1 MTGVEGSPIIIH
13 GAAAIEITLA
23 GEVLRAD
30 ILVASGLSTQAILGL
45 DFLQSAKCVINTEQR
60 VLHIAGKAIP
70 LQQGTD
76 QHHALVSTVKVQET
90 IKIPPFSELQL
101 QVAITDPINNSG
113 DWLLEA
119 LPLKDTVMVATT
131 IVTPHNDGHNTTVPL
146 QLANLSGEVVT
157 IYKGSRIGQI
167 TQLDDSIKIA
177 SVSQNL
183 TTSCLTSIPEASPQ
197 KQELLWKMVT
207 DSGDKL
213 TSAQQKTLYNTLLA
227 FADVFTAGDDDLGHT
242 DLLPHTIPTGIA
254 QPIRQAPRRAPLCHR
269 ETVRKLL
276 DDMLAKDVIISS
288 KSPWASPV
296 VLVQKKDGSVRFCID
311 YRKLNA
317 VTQRD
322 AYPLPR
328 IDETLDTLSGS
339 KWFSTLDLLS
349 GYWQVGM
356 DPRDREKT
364 AFATHEGLFEFKVMP
379 FGLCN
384 APATFQRLMNLVL
397 AGIQWSKC
405 LVYLDDIIVLGKS
418 FEEHLQHLVL
428 VLQRLREANL
438 QLKPA
443 KCVLFRDEVLYLGHV
458 VSRQGIATDPAK
470 TSKVSGWP
478 TPTTVKEV
486 QQFLG
491 LASYY
496 RRFVCNFATLAKPL
510 YKLTERGRTFQWT
523 KECAEAFAVLKN
535 RLTTAPILCYPNYKE
550 KFILDTDASQE
561 GIGAVLSQRQG
572 DKEVVIA
579 YASRS
584 LSKSERKYCVTRK
597 ELLSAVTFI
606 HHFRPYLLGHQFLLR
621 TDHGSLTWLQSF
633 KEPEGQLA
641 RWVEQLQEYN
651 FEIVHRPGRRHT
663 NADAMSRHP
672 CSQCQRPESECST
685 SEPEVQVAATTLA
698 PQRERST
705 IDLEFRQ
712 SQIQDEIIGPVLTA
726 KENGVKLSADELKR
740 FPREVT
746 MLAQQWEQLTIQ
758 HGVLYRKYENQQ
770 GSQLHLQLVVPTEQ
784 QSSTLHEIH
793 GGRMA
798 GHLGE
803 DRTFKKLQERF
814 YWPGYSQSV
823 KEWCRNCPH
832 CAVRKKPNQ
841 KQRAPLQKVERGYPL
856 QMVAADIVGPLP
868 KSSTGNKYILVV
880 SDYFTKWAE
889 AYGIPNQEAKT
900 VANKLID
907 NMFCRFGVPE
917 QLHTDMGTQ
926 FESTLVKEISKLL
939 DIRKTHT
946 TAYHPQGDGWWRGLT
961 GP

>member
-1 MTGVEGSPIIIH
+1 
-13 GAAAIEITLA
+13 
-23 GEVLRAD
+23 
-30 ILVASGLSTQAILGL
+30 
-45 DFLQSAKCVINTEQR
+45 
-60 VLHIAGKAIP
+60 
-70 LQQGTD
+70 
-76 QHHALVSTVKVQET
+76 
-90 IKIPPFSELQL
+90 
-101 QVAITDPINNSG
+101 
-113 DWLLEA
+113 
-119 LPLKDTVMVATT
+119 
-131 IVTPHNDGHNTTVPL
+131 
-146 QLANLSGEVVT
+146 
-157 IYKGSRIGQI
+157 
-167 TQLDDSIKIA
+167 
-177 SVSQNL
+177 
-183 TTSCLTSIPEASPQ
+183 
-197 KQELLWKMVT
+197 
-207 DSGDKL
+207 
-213 TSAQQKTLYNTLLA
+213 
-227 FADVFTAGDDDLGHT
+227 
-242 DLLPHTIPTGIA
+242 
-254 QPIRQAPRRAPLCHR
+254 
-269 ETVRKLL
+269 
-276 DDMLAKDVIISS
+276 
-288 KSPWASPV
+288 
-296 VLVQKKDGSVRFCID
+296 
-311 YRKLNA
+311 
-317 VTQRD
+317 
-322 AYPLPR
+322 
-328 IDETLDTLSGS
+328 
-339 KWFSTLDLLS
+339 
-349 GYWQVGM
+349 
-356 DPRDREKT
+356 
-364 AFATHEGLFEFKVMP
+364 
-379 FGLCN
+379 
-384 APATFQRLMNLVL
+384 
-397 AGIQWSKC
+397 
-405 LVYLDDIIVLGKS
+405 
-418 FEEHLQHLVL
+418 
-428 VLQRLREANL
+428 
-438 QLKPA
+438 
-443 KCVLFRDEVLYLGHV
+443 

-651 FEIVHRPGRRHT
+651 FEIVHRPGRRHA

-880 SDYFTKWAE
+880 SDYLTKWAE